1 MRDLAAEFSTLEP
14 GGRLVY
20 HVGFLARDR
29 DAIGHGVNPFNV
41 RIIDK
46 VARDAYDLAI
56 KNDHD
61 AYVIKAHLVQRKL
74 GNELY
79 EYQLVKR
86 RAI

>member
-1 MRDLAAEFSTLEP
+1 MRDLQTEFMALEP

-29 DAIGHGVNPFNV
+29 DAFGPRVNPFNV
-41 RIIDK
+41 QIINSMAK
-46 VARDAYDLAI
+46 AAYELAVME
-56 KNDHD
+56 DHE
-61 AYVIKAHLVQRKL
+61 AFTVKAHLVQRKL

-86 RAI
+86 RST